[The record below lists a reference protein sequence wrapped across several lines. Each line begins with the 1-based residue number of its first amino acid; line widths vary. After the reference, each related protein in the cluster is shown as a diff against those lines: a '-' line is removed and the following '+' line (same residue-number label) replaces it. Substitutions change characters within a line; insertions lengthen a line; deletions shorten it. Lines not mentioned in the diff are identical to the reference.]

1 MMLKDLREAKGLTQ
15 EQLAESCG
23 VKRNTI
29 SMIEIGVNKPS
40 FDLALKLAKALNC
53 GVEELVGGSHDT
65 V

>member
-1 MMLKDLREAKGLTQ
+1 MLKQLREEKGFTQ
-15 EQLAESCG
+15 EQLAELCG

-40 FDLALKLAKALNC
+40 FDLAIKLAKTLGC
-53 GVEELVGGSHDT
+53 GVEELVGGGNGT

>member
-1 MMLKDLREAKGLTQ
+1 MLKDLREAKGLTQ

-40 FDLALKLAKALNC
+40 FDLALKLAKTLGC
-53 GVEELVGGSHDT
+53 GVEELVGDNNG
-65 V
+65 VV